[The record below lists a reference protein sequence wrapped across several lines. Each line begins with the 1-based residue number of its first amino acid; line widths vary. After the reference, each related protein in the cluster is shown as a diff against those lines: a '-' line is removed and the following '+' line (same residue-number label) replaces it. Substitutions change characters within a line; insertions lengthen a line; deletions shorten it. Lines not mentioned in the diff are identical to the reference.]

1 MFNNN
6 GMNNNGLGNR
16 NIAGIRNTPSNIGGI
31 NKTPTNIS
39 GINKMPTAN
48 NPFSNVKIDRQRS
61 TQIMNSSG
69 ENVIRNNNM
78 NNGGGFN
85 GN

>member
-1 MFNNN
+1 MFNN
-6 GMNNNGLGNR
+6 GMNNGFSNK
-16 NIAGIRNTPSNIGGI
+16 NIAGIRNTPASISGI

-39 GINKMPTAN
+39 GVNKMPTAQ

-61 TQIMNSSG
+61 KQIMNSSG
-69 ENVIRNNNM
+69 ENVIRNDFNKT
-78 NNGGGFN
+78 GGYN

>member
-6 GMNNNGLGNR
+6 GINNNFANR
-16 NIAGIRNTPSNIGGI
+16 NVAGVPNKPNNMAGI

-48 NPFSNVKIDRQRS
+48 NPFNNVKIDRQLS
-61 TQIMNSSG
+61 KQIMNSSG
-69 ENVIRNNNM
+69 ENVIRNTF
-78 NNGGGFN
+78 NNGGGKS

>member
-6 GMNNNGLGNR
+6 GINNGFGNR
-16 NIAGIRNTPSNIGGI
+16 NIAGIRNTSNNISGI

-39 GINKMPTAN
+39 GISKMPAAN
-48 NPFSNVKIDRQRS
+48 DPFKNVKFDRQRS
-61 TQIMNSSG
+61 RQIMNSSG
-69 ENVIRNNNM
+69 QNVIRNKMN
-78 NNGGGFN
+78 NNGGFS